1 MLILPTPKQRLQ
13 LTTRG
18 ITNETAQQTA
28 TTTGATTAS
37 GHGRATRIVLGAIRR
52 IRRRRRSR
60 TRRRSLRKSLI
71 VLMQFWVPN
80 VYDMVL
86 FLVGPFG
93 LLGGQF

>member
-1 MLILPTPKQRLQ
+1 MLILPTPEERLQ
-13 LTTRG
+13 LTTCG

-37 GHGRATRIVLGAIRR
+37 CCDRATRVVLGAIRR
-52 IRRRRRSR
+52 IRTRRRR
-60 TRRRSLRKSLI
+60 TRRRRLRKSLI